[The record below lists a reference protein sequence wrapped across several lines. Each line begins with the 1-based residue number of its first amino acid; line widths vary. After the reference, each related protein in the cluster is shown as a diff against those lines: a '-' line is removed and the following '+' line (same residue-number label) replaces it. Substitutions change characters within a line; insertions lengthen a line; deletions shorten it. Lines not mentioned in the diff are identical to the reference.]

1 MRGSNPVRCC
11 SAVRGRSGGPP
22 VTCDP
27 HSPTV
32 TARAR
37 RGPAVP
43 DAMRTERGPRCMCHR
58 ELGKHPRTAHRGLL
72 VQLSGRGH
80 RPLLSV
86 DDRSGP
92 RLRARRGTAGED
104 ETLLGRGG
112 DGHQLG
118 RSVRSVQGDTCLVGK
133 RRWARASRY
142 PPTWSARLGPQA
154 RGKMRLLSPGPVV
167 GEWLGGSGVPI
178 TAGLE
183 GYRRGTGK

>member
-1 MRGSNPVRCC
+1 MRGSNPVPCC

-133 RRWARASRY
+133 RRWARQPISPHMECTAWAAGPGEDATLIPRAGGRRMAWRLWGAYYCWAGRLSSRN
-142 PPTWSARLGPQA
+142 R
-154 RGKMRLLSPGPVV
+154 
-167 GEWLGGSGVPI
+167 
-178 TAGLE
+178 
-183 GYRRGTGK
+183 